1 MVIKAGQ
8 VRQIGLHLHA
18 ICLLITRVGFL
29 WKYDNSKLDG
39 KWLWQ
44 RRN

>member
-1 MVIKAGQ
+1 MVIKGGQ

-18 ICLLITRVGFL
+18 ICVLVTRVGFL
-29 WKYDNSKLDG
+29 WKHSKPKFDAQ
-39 KWLWQ
+39 WLWE